1 MDVKRYIYSLIP
13 QAGLKRDYC
22 TGQVMDCSDLEASHL
37 NAAAPSPRGETRS
50 AWNLLVRGTL
60 QADFPD
66 VLTKADQQ

>member
-1 MDVKRYIYSLIP
+1 
-13 QAGLKRDYC
+13 
-22 TGQVMDCSDLEASHL
+22 MDCSDLEASHL

-66 VLTKADQQ
+66 VLMKANQYENVTGRKTPMPRRY